1 MTSEQINQYVQHLMS
16 IHVGFLNGVPPGV
29 SVEVK
34 QVSRTGASGKDLVV
48 KYHIFVRGVPPETL
62 FQELNW
68 PVTAE
73 KPSSELGGI
82 SAGKDGLLMC
92 TGRTEYQCGSP
103 KKLDDPIEF
112 TMTPRKGETYRFAF
126 VSDEIKVPVVVVPDP
141 IESTNR
147 GCTLSAVRLTAKFEL
162 AFISGSGYPPNSD
175 VHYSVSTN
183 DASNDFV
190 VKSDE
195 RGIIRTGVVPYSKDQ
210 HPGIAKVKVTQPE
223 CSPEVSFEWGKI

>member
-1 MTSEQINQYVQHLMS
+1 MTFRTCSILAALVLAIGAAASQGQKMTSEQINQYVQHLMS

-82 SAGKDGLLMC
+82 SAGK
-92 TGRTEYQCGSP
+92 
-103 KKLDDPIEF
+103 
-112 TMTPRKGETYRFAF
+112 
-126 VSDEIKVPVVVVPDP
+126 
-141 IESTNR
+141 
-147 GCTLSAVRLTAKFEL
+147 
-162 AFISGSGYPPNSD
+162 
-175 VHYSVSTN
+175 
-183 DASNDFV
+183 
-190 VKSDE
+190 
-195 RGIIRTGVVPYSKDQ
+195 
-210 HPGIAKVKVTQPE
+210 
-223 CSPEVSFEWGKI
+223 